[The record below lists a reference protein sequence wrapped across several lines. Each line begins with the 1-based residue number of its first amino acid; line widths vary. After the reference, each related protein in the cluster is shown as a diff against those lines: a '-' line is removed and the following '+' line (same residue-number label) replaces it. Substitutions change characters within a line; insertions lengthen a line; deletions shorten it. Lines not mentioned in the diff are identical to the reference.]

1 MLSEDSDNDDWKKN
15 FRMSRKLLYEPLHD
29 LITYI
34 SPNILSPN
42 RTMISANKKL
52 TIYLYFLKDT
62 GSLLM
67 TANVFG
73 IDVSTASKII
83 HEVCSLVVTDLR
95 PEKQRFPV
103 QVRLLVMCKGELSVV
118 IARLIS
124 KCM

>member
-42 RTMISANKKL
+42 RRMISANKKL

-62 GSLLM
+62 ESLLM

-83 HEVCSLVVTDLR
+83 HEAC
-95 PEKQRFPV
+95 K
-103 QVRLLVMCKGELSVV
+103 VR
-118 IARLIS
+118 IA
-124 KCM
+124 